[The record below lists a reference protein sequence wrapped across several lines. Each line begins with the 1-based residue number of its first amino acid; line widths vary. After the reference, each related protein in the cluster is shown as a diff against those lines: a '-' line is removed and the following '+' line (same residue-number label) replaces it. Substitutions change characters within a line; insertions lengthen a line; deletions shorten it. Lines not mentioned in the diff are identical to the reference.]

1 VHPSYLLRANEADM
15 EREFTDFVA
24 DMRLAAPFAR

>member
-1 VHPSYLLRANEADM
+1 MRLFCLLRVDGADM

-24 DMRLAAPFAR
+24 DMRLAAPFAC